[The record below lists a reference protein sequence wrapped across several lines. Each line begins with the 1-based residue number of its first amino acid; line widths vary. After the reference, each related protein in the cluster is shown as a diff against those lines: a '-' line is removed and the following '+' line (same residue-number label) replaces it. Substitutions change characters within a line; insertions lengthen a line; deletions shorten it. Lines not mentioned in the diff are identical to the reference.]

1 MEMEFRIGQFS
12 RGVAAVVH
20 RDLDGQVRRGRV
32 GRSHSV
38 LHWNRDVAVPSHPKE
53 PHRHGPGGREAEGG
67 GEAADPFTQRDR
79 LLFAWREPGRLG
91 DCLGVS

>member
-1 MEMEFRIGQFS
+1 MWWFLRTQRNPTGTVQEES
-12 RGVAAVVH
+12 
-20 RDLDGQVRRGRV
+20 
-32 GRSHSV
+32 
-38 LHWNRDVAVPSHPKE
+38 
-53 PHRHGPGGREAEGG
+53 EAEGG